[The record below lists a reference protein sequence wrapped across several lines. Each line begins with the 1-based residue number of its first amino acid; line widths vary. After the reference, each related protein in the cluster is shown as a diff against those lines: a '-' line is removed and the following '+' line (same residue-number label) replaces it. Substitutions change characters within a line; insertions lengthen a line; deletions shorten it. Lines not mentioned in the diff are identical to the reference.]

1 MKEITMKSLLALSA
15 ALVFA
20 GAAAAQSLPDP
31 IVGGRQR
38 QPTQQ
43 EIDNR
48 EGHAAQQWDR
58 RVQSEIDRLYGEIMR
73 TSRAADPH

>member
-15 ALVFA
+15 ALAFA
-20 GAAAAQSLPDP
+20 GAAAAQPLPGP
-31 IVGGRQR
+31 IVGGRQL

-48 EGHAAQQWDR
+48 EGHAARQWDR

-73 TSRAADPH
+73 TSAPADPH